1 MTAINVDTVKL
12 RECGKDVLV
21 ASDKYIDNVR
31 DLYERM
37 YNVPIKTREWVGVG
51 ATNYANYVYKER
63 VQYLNYGN
71 SLKKMG
77 QAMVDYANDI
87 ETAISK
93 TKIGG

>member
-1 MTAINVDTVKL
+1 MTMINVDTVKL
-12 RECGKDVLV
+12 RDCGKDVLV
-21 ASDKYIDNVR
+21 ASDKYSANIR

-37 YNVPIKTREWVGVG
+37 YNVPSKTREWVGVG
-51 ATNYANYVYKER
+51 ATNYANNIYKER

-77 QAMVDYANDI
+77 QAMIDYADDI
-87 ETAISK
+87 EKAVSK

>member
-12 RECGKDVLV
+12 RDCGKDVLV
-21 ASDKYIDNVR
+21 ASDKYINNIR
-31 DLYERM
+31 DLYERIHD
-37 YNVPIKTREWVGVG
+37 VPTKTREWVGVG

-71 SLKKMG
+71 SLMKMG
-77 QAMVDYANDI
+77 QAMIDYADDI
-87 ETAISK
+87 EKAVAK